1 MYTDNFEEEIL
12 FIPARKDGEACNHLK
27 IVTAF
32 TDVERISS
40 HLIKLFDG
48 RNKEYVS
55 GIKVDI
61 ILGMTKGTGLTQK
74 KHDKICSLIKRLNSV
89 SGMPQI
95 SCNYIVE
102 GKQVHSKVYV
112 WCRGRKAIEAFNG
125 SANYTMN
132 AFFVRRE
139 CMDACNPKEAN
150 HYFNSL
156 LPDTINCFDG
166 QIKDKVSF
174 SSKKNVEDDV
184 ADTNLENLSWENY
197 RAIEPVDTLEVSLL
211 KADSSDTGYGSG
223 VNWGIRK
230 NGYKRNRNQ
239 AYIPYNVADHKDG
252 FFPDVNAD
260 GTYPVFKVV
269 TKELYA
275 VHGKIEQNSMKQLKR
290 DGTKIIVTIDRNIIS
305 LLNTAVKKGTF
316 DGANKKKIT
325 GFLMWTIR
333 NDFEVNPYDSVREG
347 VYRNGNISCNKE
359 IELFNYFYDNVAPD
373 VVIKSF
379 YNDGIM
385 FEGKTF
391 EETSSEELL
400 DFNRD
405 NAGFNFIYAAIL
417 HFVYVIRTETT
428 QEKRFYNFFE
438 WYMEECIIS
447 EYVLAYVLLY
457 LENKGAPPHNYLN
470 DEETI
475 NGCINEAFDL
485 LYIQEIDP
493 RRYPSDKYTL
503 FFATQD
509 NLLSKIFEMVND
521 REKYSNIEEYLEVLF
536 SGFSSKK
543 RVEYIN
549 SFSIMLEKHTCKINE
564 ENAFSVSNMLVEIE
578 ERRLKSLL
586 NL

>member
-74 KHDKICSLIKRLNSV
+74 KHDKILNSV

-197 RAIEPVDTLEVSLL
+197 RA
-211 KADSSDTGYGSG
+211 
-223 VNWGIRK
+223 

-269 TKELYA
+269 TKEYDA
-275 VHGKIEQNSMKQLKR
+275 FYMRQAQAKGKALETPESNAIIGEWIRHKLGVP
-290 DGTKIIVTIDRNIIS
+290 DGTYITKQMLDQYGKTKV
-305 LLNTAVKKGTF
+305 LFKKY
-316 DGANKKKIT
+316 
-325 GFLMWTIR
+325 
-333 NDFEVNPYDSVREG
+333 E
-347 VYRNGNISCNKE
+347 
-359 IELFNYFYDNVAPD
+359 
-373 VVIKSF
+373 
-379 YNDGIM
+379 DGI
-385 FEGKTF
+385 
-391 EETSSEELL
+391 
-400 DFNRD
+400 
-405 NAGFNFIYAAIL
+405 
-417 HFVYVIRTETT
+417 
-428 QEKRFYNFFE
+428 
-438 WYMEECIIS
+438 
-447 EYVLAYVLLY
+447 
-457 LENKGAPPHNYLN
+457 
-470 DEETI
+470 
-475 NGCINEAFDL
+475 
-485 LYIQEIDP
+485 
-493 RRYPSDKYTL
+493 YTL
-503 FFATQD
+503 
-509 NLLSKIFEMVND
+509 
-521 REKYSNIEEYLEVLF
+521 EY
-536 SGFSSKK
+536 
-543 RVEYIN
+543 
-549 SFSIMLEKHTCKINE
+549 
-564 ENAFSVSNMLVEIE
+564 
-578 ERRLKSLL
+578 
-586 NL
+586 

>member
-112 WCRGRKAIEAFNG
+112 WCRGRKAVEAFNG

-174 SSKKNVEDDV
+174 SIRKNVEDDV

-197 RAIEPVDTLEVSLL
+197 QTIEPVDTLEVSLL
-211 KADSSDTGYGSG
+211 KADDSDTGYGSG

-269 TKELYA
+269 TKEYDAFYMRQAQAKGKALETPESNA
-275 VHGKIEQNSMKQLKR
+275 IIGEGINLECRMVHIL
-290 DGTKIIVTIDRNIIS
+290 RN
-305 LLNTAVKKGTF
+305 K
-316 DGANKKKIT
+316 
-325 GFLMWTIR
+325 
-333 NDFEVNPYDSVREG
+333 
-347 VYRNGNISCNKE
+347 C
-359 IELFNYFYDNVAPD
+359 
-373 VVIKSF
+373 
-379 YNDGIM
+379 
-385 FEGKTF
+385 
-391 EETSSEELL
+391 
-400 DFNRD
+400 
-405 NAGFNFIYAAIL
+405 
-417 HFVYVIRTETT
+417 
-428 QEKRFYNFFE
+428 
-438 WYMEECIIS
+438 
-447 EYVLAYVLLY
+447 
-457 LENKGAPPHNYLN
+457 
-470 DEETI
+470 
-475 NGCINEAFDL
+475 
-485 LYIQEIDP
+485 
-493 RRYPSDKYTL
+493 
-503 FFATQD
+503 
-509 NLLSKIFEMVND
+509 
-521 REKYSNIEEYLEVLF
+521 
-536 SGFSSKK
+536 
-543 RVEYIN
+543 
-549 SFSIMLEKHTCKINE
+549 
-564 ENAFSVSNMLVEIE
+564 
-578 ERRLKSLL
+578 
-586 NL
+586 

>member
-184 ADTNLENLSWENY
+184 ADTNMENLSWENFQT
-197 RAIEPVDTLEVSLL
+197 IEPVDTLEVSLL
-211 KADSSDTGYGSG
+211 KADGSDTGYGSG

-269 TKELYA
+269 TKEYDA
-275 VHGKIEQNSMKQLKR
+275 FYMRQAQAKGKALETPESNAIIGEWIRDVNA
-290 DGTKIIVTIDRNIIS
+290 DGTYPVFKVVTKEYDAFYMRQAQAKGKALETPESNAIIGEWIRHKLGVPDGTYITKQMLDQYGKTKV
-305 LLNTAVKKGTF
+305 LFKKY
-316 DGANKKKIT
+316 
-325 GFLMWTIR
+325 
-333 NDFEVNPYDSVREG
+333 E
-347 VYRNGNISCNKE
+347 
-359 IELFNYFYDNVAPD
+359 
-373 VVIKSF
+373 
-379 YNDGIM
+379 DGI
-385 FEGKTF
+385 
-391 EETSSEELL
+391 
-400 DFNRD
+400 
-405 NAGFNFIYAAIL
+405 
-417 HFVYVIRTETT
+417 
-428 QEKRFYNFFE
+428 
-438 WYMEECIIS
+438 
-447 EYVLAYVLLY
+447 
-457 LENKGAPPHNYLN
+457 
-470 DEETI
+470 
-475 NGCINEAFDL
+475 
-485 LYIQEIDP
+485 
-493 RRYPSDKYTL
+493 YTL
-503 FFATQD
+503 
-509 NLLSKIFEMVND
+509 
-521 REKYSNIEEYLEVLF
+521 EY
-536 SGFSSKK
+536 
-543 RVEYIN
+543 
-549 SFSIMLEKHTCKINE
+549 
-564 ENAFSVSNMLVEIE
+564 
-578 ERRLKSLL
+578 
-586 NL
+586 

>member
-1 MYTDNFEEEIL
+1 MWN
-12 FIPARKDGEACNHLK
+12 LK
-27 IVTAF
+27 F
-32 TDVERISS
+32 HSR
-40 HLIKLFDG
+40 IKLFDG

-166 QIKDKVSF
+166 QIKDKVLF

-211 KADSSDTGYGSG
+211 KADGSDTGYGSG

-269 TKELYA
+269 TKEYDAFYMRQAQAKGKALETPVKSLIITDIDYEKEKLTVADIEDSTITNATIKHFYSLNHPTDNALVKNLYA
-275 VHGKIEQNSMKQLKR
+275 WKNTKENIMDNLIYICFQTDHDGYARTLEEAMLNKYFSMSVTDLYKTSEWVQKR
-290 DGTKIIVTIDRNIIS
+290 NDSKLDFSIP
-305 LLNTAVKKGTF
+305 
-316 DGANKKKIT
+316 NKKNDKKISDED
-325 GFLMWTIR
+325 MVSIR
-333 NDFEVNPYDSVREG
+333 DILASTSGNKTDFMYSVIM
-347 VYRNGNISCNKE
+347 NGYVENIM
-359 IELFNYFYDNVAPD
+359 P
-373 VVIKSF
+373 
-379 YNDGIM
+379 
-385 FEGKTF
+385 
-391 EETSSEELL
+391 
-400 DFNRD
+400 
-405 NAGFNFIYAAIL
+405 
-417 HFVYVIRTETT
+417 
-428 QEKRFYNFFE
+428 
-438 WYMEECIIS
+438 
-447 EYVLAYVLLY
+447 
-457 LENKGAPPHNYLN
+457 
-470 DEETI
+470 
-475 NGCINEAFDL
+475 
-485 LYIQEIDP
+485 
-493 RRYPSDKYTL
+493 
-503 FFATQD
+503 
-509 NLLSKIFEMVND
+509 
-521 REKYSNIEEYLEVLF
+521 
-536 SGFSSKK
+536 
-543 RVEYIN
+543 EYIDGG
-549 SFSIMLEKHTCKINE
+549 
-564 ENAFSVSNMLVEIE
+564 
-578 ERRLKSLL
+578 LL
-586 NL
+586 WLMQ

>member
-12 FIPARKDGEACNHLK
+12 FTPARKDGEACNHLK

-132 AFFVRRE
+132 AFFARRE
-139 CMDACNPKEAN
+139 CMDVCNPKEAN

-197 RAIEPVDTLEVSLL
+197 QTIEPVDTLEVSLL
-211 KADSSDTGYGSG
+211 KADGSDTGYGSG

-252 FFPDVNAD
+252 FFPEDR
-260 GTYPVFKVV
+260 KSVV
-269 TKELYA
+269 
-275 VHGKIEQNSMKQLKR
+275 
-290 DGTKIIVTIDRNIIS
+290 
-305 LLNTAVKKGTF
+305 
-316 DGANKKKIT
+316 
-325 GFLMWTIR
+325 
-333 NDFEVNPYDSVREG
+333 
-347 VYRNGNISCNKE
+347 
-359 IELFNYFYDNVAPD
+359 
-373 VVIKSF
+373 
-379 YNDGIM
+379 
-385 FEGKTF
+385 
-391 EETSSEELL
+391 
-400 DFNRD
+400 
-405 NAGFNFIYAAIL
+405 
-417 HFVYVIRTETT
+417 
-428 QEKRFYNFFE
+428 
-438 WYMEECIIS
+438 
-447 EYVLAYVLLY
+447 
-457 LENKGAPPHNYLN
+457 
-470 DEETI
+470 
-475 NGCINEAFDL
+475 
-485 LYIQEIDP
+485 
-493 RRYPSDKYTL
+493 
-503 FFATQD
+503 
-509 NLLSKIFEMVND
+509 
-521 REKYSNIEEYLEVLF
+521 
-536 SGFSSKK
+536 
-543 RVEYIN
+543 
-549 SFSIMLEKHTCKINE
+549 
-564 ENAFSVSNMLVEIE
+564 
-578 ERRLKSLL
+578 
-586 NL
+586 

>member
-174 SSKKNVEDDV
+174 SSKSHMILD
-184 ADTNLENLSWENY
+184 
-197 RAIEPVDTLEVSLL
+197 I
-211 KADSSDTGYGSG
+211 
-223 VNWGIRK
+223 
-230 NGYKRNRNQ
+230 
-239 AYIPYNVADHKDG
+239 
-252 FFPDVNAD
+252 
-260 GTYPVFKVV
+260 
-269 TKELYA
+269 
-275 VHGKIEQNSMKQLKR
+275 M
-290 DGTKIIVTIDRNIIS
+290 
-305 LLNTAVKKGTF
+305 VKK
-316 DGANKKKIT
+316 
-325 GFLMWTIR
+325 
-333 NDFEVNPYDSVREG
+333 S
-347 VYRNGNISCNKE
+347 
-359 IELFNYFYDNVAPD
+359 
-373 VVIKSF
+373 
-379 YNDGIM
+379 
-385 FEGKTF
+385 
-391 EETSSEELL
+391 
-400 DFNRD
+400 
-405 NAGFNFIYAAIL
+405 
-417 HFVYVIRTETT
+417 
-428 QEKRFYNFFE
+428 
-438 WYMEECIIS
+438 
-447 EYVLAYVLLY
+447 
-457 LENKGAPPHNYLN
+457 
-470 DEETI
+470 
-475 NGCINEAFDL
+475 
-485 LYIQEIDP
+485 
-493 RRYPSDKYTL
+493 TL
-503 FFATQD
+503 
-509 NLLSKIFEMVND
+509 
-521 REKYSNIEEYLEVLF
+521 
-536 SGFSSKK
+536 
-543 RVEYIN
+543 
-549 SFSIMLEKHTCKINE
+549 
-564 ENAFSVSNMLVEIE
+564 
-578 ERRLKSLL
+578 SLI
-586 NL
+586 